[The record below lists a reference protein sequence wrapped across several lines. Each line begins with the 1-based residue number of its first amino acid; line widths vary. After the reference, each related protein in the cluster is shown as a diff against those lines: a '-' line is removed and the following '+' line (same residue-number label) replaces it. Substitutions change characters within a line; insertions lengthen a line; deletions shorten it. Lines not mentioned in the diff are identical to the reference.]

1 MAELLSGT
9 KRHLNV
15 GITSFSE
22 GTTTLKVVGISS
34 LSDVVLNGSVSAG
47 GTIGSNGQYLQST
60 GVGVTWASASA
71 LRTDNNYTATA
82 GQTSFSLT
90 YTVGLIDVYVNGVRL
105 TDSEYTASN
114 GTSVVLNE
122 ALFGGESVDIIA
134 YTSSGSVSP
143 SGGLTS
149 ESDTLDSVV
158 GRGNST
164 TNSVTV
170 GIMSATNSVYT
181 DSIRR
186 YTDNSTNT
194 KISLES
200 GRVKIYAGNGVVP
213 KVNINGG
220 VGIATNLNV
229 TGIATVTEDLTVR
242 GDIKTNSFYYVKR
255 TTNTTISYP
264 GSYATVTIDY
274 EDAGD
279 DYNSTD
285 AMWSSS
291 TDRFTPTVAG
301 LWYIRASIDCY
312 SGATQEGGIN
322 ITKNGSVIGG
332 TSSIGAVK
340 PQVST
345 HVYMNGSTD
354 YIQFTAFRQSSGS
367 RSQYAPYSW
376 FEALLV
382 KQAE

>member
-9 KRHLNV
+9 KRSLNV

-22 GTTTLKVVGISS
+22 GTTTLTVVGISS

-47 GTIGSNGQYLQST
+47 GTTGSDGQYLQST
-60 GVGVTWASASA
+60 GAGVTWASAAA

-82 GQTSFSLT
+82 GQTTFSLT

-105 TDSEYTASN
+105 TDAEYTASN
-114 GTSVVLNE
+114 GTSVVFNE

-134 YTSSGSVSP
+134 YTSSGSVS
-143 SGGLTS
+143 SAS

-158 GRGNST
+158 GRGST
-164 TNSVTV
+164 TSNGITV
-170 GIMSATNSVYT
+170 GILTATSNVYA

-186 YTDNSTNT
+186 NTDNSTNT
-194 KISLES
+194 KIALDAGSL
-200 GRVKIYAGNGVVP
+200 KLYAGNGVTP
-213 KVNINGG
+213 KVRINGG
-220 VGIATNLNV
+220 VGINTDLSV
-229 TGIATVTEDLTVR
+229 SGVATVTGDLTVQ

-255 TTNTTISYP
+255 TTDTTISYP
-264 GSYATVTIDY
+264 GSYGAVTIDY

-279 DYNSTD
+279 DYGSTD
-285 AMWSSS
+285 AMWNSS
-291 TDRFTPTVAG
+291 TDRFTPTIAG
-301 LWYIRASIDCY
+301 LWYFRASVDCY

-354 YIQFTAFRQSSGS
+354 YIQFTAFRQSAGS
-367 RSQYAPYSW
+367 RAQSAPYSW
-376 FEALLV
+376 FEAFLV